1 MKLVKLIHSFLDF
14 FYPLFKRFFD
24 RTTYYYAVCGAS
36 NLILSWFLFFIF
48 YQFLFKKENWHL
60 PLVNFTLS
68 SYTMTAF
75 LCFIISFSIGFTLLK
90 YVVFT
95 KSQLKGTIQLFR
107 YATSA
112 AITGFTSWILLK
124 LLIESFHLF
133 PSIANIVSSCI
144 VIVISYLLQRKFSF
158 R

>member
-1 MKLVKLIHSFLDF
+1 MRLVKLIHSFLDF

-24 RTTYYYAVCGAS
+24 RTTYYYAVCGVS
-36 NLILSWFLFFIF
+36 NLVLSWFLFFIF

-95 KSQLKGTIQLFR
+95 KSHLKGFTQLFR
-107 YATSA
+107 YAVSALITS
-112 AITGFTSWILLK
+112 FTSWILLK
-124 LLIESFHLF
+124 IFIETFNFF
-133 PSIANIVSSCI
+133 PTLANISASCI
-144 VIVISYLLQRKFSF
+144 VVVISYLLQRKFSF
-158 R
+158 K

>member
-48 YQFLFKKENWHL
+48 YNYLFKKKDWEL
-60 PLVNFTLS
+60 PLLKFTLS
-68 SYTMTAF
+68 AHTFTAF

-95 KSQLKGTIQLFR
+95 KSQLKGTTQLFR
-107 YATSA
+107 YAVSALITS
-112 AITGFTSWILLK
+112 FTSWILLK
-124 LLIESFHLF
+124 ILIETFNFF
-133 PSIANIVSSCI
+133 PTLANISASCI
-144 VIVISYLLQRKFSF
+144 VVVISYLLQRKFSF
-158 R
+158 K

>member
-24 RTTYYYAVCGAS
+24 RTTYYYAVCGVS
-36 NLILSWFLFFIF
+36 NLVLSWILFFIF

-95 KSQLKGTIQLFR
+95 KSHLKGFTQLFR
-107 YATSA
+107 YAVSALITS
-112 AITGFTSWILLK
+112 FTSWILLK
-124 LLIESFHLF
+124 IFIETFNFF
-133 PSIANIVSSCI
+133 PTLANISASCI
-144 VIVISYLLQRKFSF
+144 VVVISYLLQRKFSF
-158 R
+158 K

>member
-24 RTTYYYAVCGAS
+24 RTTYYYAICGVS
-36 NLILSWFLFFIF
+36 NLVLSWFLFFIF
-48 YQFLFKKENWHL
+48 YQFLFKKENWHF
-60 PLVNFTLS
+60 PLVNLTLS

-95 KSQLKGTIQLFR
+95 KSQLKGTTQLFR
-107 YATSA
+107 YAVSALITS
-112 AITGFTSWILLK
+112 FTSWILLK
-124 LLIESFHLF
+124 IFIETFNFF
-133 PSIANIVSSCI
+133 PTLANISASCI
-144 VIVISYLLQRKFSF
+144 VVVISYLLQRKFSF

>member
-1 MKLVKLIHSFLDF
+1 MRLVKLIHSFLDF

-24 RTTYYYAVCGAS
+24 RTTYYYAVCGVS
-36 NLILSWFLFFIF
+36 NLVLSWFLFFIF
-48 YQFLFKKENWHL
+48 YQFLFKKENWHF

-95 KSQLKGTIQLFR
+95 KSQLNGTTQLFR
-107 YATSA
+107 YAVSALITS
-112 AITGFTSWILLK
+112 FTSWILLK
-124 LLIESFHLF
+124 LLIESFHFF

-144 VIVISYLLQRKFSF
+144 VVVISYLLQRKFSF

>member
-24 RTTYYYAVCGAS
+24 RSTFYYAVCGAS
-36 NLILSWFLFFIF
+36 NLILNWILFFIF
-48 YQFLFKKENWHL
+48 YNYLFKKKNWEL
-60 PLVNFTLS
+60 PLLNYTLS
-68 SYTMTAF
+68 AHTFTAF

-95 KSQLKGTIQLFR
+95 KSQLKGTTQLFR

-133 PSIANIVSSCI
+133 PSIANLVSSCI
-144 VIVISYLLQRKFSF
+144 VVVISYLLQRKFSF
-158 R
+158 K

>member
-1 MKLVKLIHSFLDF
+1 MRLVKLIHSFLDF

-36 NLILSWFLFFIF
+36 NLVLSWFLFFIF
-48 YQFLFKKENWHL
+48 YNYLFKKKNLGL
-60 PLVNFTLS
+60 PLLNYTLS
-68 SYTMTAF
+68 AYTFTAF

-95 KSQLKGTIQLFR
+95 KSQLKGTTQLFR

-124 LLIESFHLF
+124 LLIESLDLF

-144 VIVISYLLQRKFSF
+144 VVIISYLLQRKFSF

>member
-24 RTTYYYAVCGAS
+24 RTTYYYAVCGVS
-36 NLILSWFLFFIF
+36 NLVLSWILFFIF
-48 YQFLFKKENWHL
+48 YQFLFKKKNWSL
-60 PLVNFTLS
+60 PIVNFTLS

-95 KSQLKGTIQLFR
+95 KSHLKGFTQLFR
-107 YATSA
+107 YAVSALITS
-112 AITGFTSWILLK
+112 FTSWILLK
-124 LLIESFHLF
+124 IFIETFNFF
-133 PSIANIVSSCI
+133 PTIANIVSSCI
-144 VIVISYLLQRKFSF
+144 VVVISYLLQRKFSF

>member
-24 RTTYYYAVCGAS
+24 RTTYYYAVCGVS
-36 NLILSWFLFFIF
+36 NLVLSWLLFFIF
-48 YQFLFKKENWHL
+48 YQFLFKKENWQL

>member
-1 MKLVKLIHSFLDF
+1 MRLVKLIHSFLDF

-36 NLILSWFLFFIF
+36 NLVLSWFLFFIF
-48 YQFLFKKENWHL
+48 YNYLFKKKNLGL
-60 PLVNFTLS
+60 PLLNYTLS
-68 SYTMTAF
+68 AYTFTAF

-95 KSQLKGTIQLFR
+95 KSQLKGTTQLFR

-124 LLIESFHLF
+124 LLIESLDLF

-144 VIVISYLLQRKFSF
+144 VLVISYLLQRKFSF

>member
-1 MKLVKLIHSFLDF
+1 MKLIKLIHSFLDF

-24 RTTYYYAVCGAS
+24 KTTYYYAVCGVS
-36 NLILSWFLFFIF
+36 NLVLSWILFFIF
-48 YQFLFKKENWHL
+48 YQFLFAKENRYL
-60 PLVNFTLS
+60 ALINYTLS
-68 SYTMTAF
+68 SYTMSAF

-95 KSQLKGTIQLFR
+95 KSKLKGTTQLFR

-124 LLIESFHLF
+124 LLIESFHFF

-144 VIVISYLLQRKFSF
+144 VVVISYLLQRKFSF

>member
-24 RTTYYYAVCGAS
+24 RTTYYYAVCGVS
-36 NLILSWFLFFIF
+36 NLVLSWFLFFIF
-48 YQFLFKKENWHL
+48 YQFLFKKENWHF

>member
-24 RTTYYYAVCGAS
+24 KTTYYYAVCGVS
-36 NLILSWFLFFIF
+36 NLVLSWFLFFIF
-48 YQFLFKKENWHL
+48 YQFLFKKENWQL

-95 KSQLKGTIQLFR
+95 KSQLKGTIHLFR

-112 AITGFTSWILLK
+112 AITGFTIWILLK
-124 LLIESFHLF
+124 LFIESFHLF

-144 VIVISYLLQRKFSF
+144 VVVISYLLQRKFSF

>member
-1 MKLVKLIHSFLDF
+1 MRLVKLIHSFLDF

-36 NLILSWFLFFIF
+36 NLVLSWFLFFIF
-48 YQFLFKKENWHL
+48 YNYLFKKINLGL
-60 PLVNFTLS
+60 PLLNYTLS
-68 SYTMTAF
+68 AYTFTAF

-95 KSQLKGTIQLFR
+95 KSQLKGTTQLFR

-144 VIVISYLLQRKFSF
+144 VVVISYLLQRKFSF

>member
-24 RTTYYYAVCGAS
+24 KTTYYYAVCGVS
-36 NLILSWFLFFIF
+36 NLVLSWFLFFIF
-48 YQFLFKKENWHL
+48 YQFLFKKENWHF

-95 KSQLKGTIQLFR
+95 KSQLKGTTQLFR
-107 YATSA
+107 YAVSA
-112 AITGFTSWILLK
+112 LITTTIHDAEIFASVGKKLK
-124 LLIESFHLF
+124 VSMNIFK
-133 PSIANIVSSCI
+133 SIQLVKL
-144 VIVISYLLQRKFSF
+144 VIRALTA
-158 R
+158 

>member
-1 MKLVKLIHSFLDF
+1 MRLVKLIHSFLDF

-36 NLILSWFLFFIF
+36 NLVLSWFLFFIF
-48 YQFLFKKENWHL
+48 YNYLFKKKNLGL
-60 PLVNFTLS
+60 PLLNYTLS
-68 SYTMTAF
+68 AYTFTAF

-95 KSQLKGTIQLFR
+95 KSQLKGTTQLFR

-124 LLIESFHLF
+124 LLIESLDLF

-144 VIVISYLLQRKFSF
+144 VVVISYLLQRKFSF

>member
-1 MKLVKLIHSFLDF
+1 MS
-14 FYPLFKRFFD
+14 
-24 RTTYYYAVCGAS
+24 
-36 NLILSWFLFFIF
+36 
-48 YQFLFKKENWHL
+48 
-60 PLVNFTLS
+60 
-68 SYTMTAF
+68 AF

-95 KSQLKGTIQLFR
+95 KSQLKGTTQLFR

-144 VIVISYLLQRKFSF
+144 VVVISYLLQRKFSF

>member
-1 MKLVKLIHSFLDF
+1 MRLVKLIHSFLDF

-24 RTTYYYAVCGAS
+24 KTTYYYAVCGVS
-36 NLILSWFLFFIF
+36 NLVLSWILFFIF
-48 YQFLFKKENWHL
+48 YQFLFAKGNRYL
-60 PLVNFTLS
+60 ALINYTLS
-68 SYTMTAF
+68 SYTMSAF

-95 KSQLKGTIQLFR
+95 KSQLKGTTQLFR

-124 LLIESFHLF
+124 LLIESLDLF

-144 VIVISYLLQRKFSF
+144 VVIISYLLQRKFSF

>member
-24 RTTYYYAVCGAS
+24 RTTYYYAVCGVS
-36 NLILSWFLFFIF
+36 NLVLSWFLFFIF
-48 YQFLFKKENWHL
+48 YQFLFKKENWQL

-95 KSQLKGTIQLFR
+95 KSHLKGFTQLFR
-107 YATSA
+107 YAVSALITS
-112 AITGFTSWILLK
+112 FTSWILLK
-124 LLIESFHLF
+124 IFIETFNFF
-133 PSIANIVSSCI
+133 PTIANIVSSCI
-144 VIVISYLLQRKFSF
+144 VVVISYLLQRKFSF

>member
-24 RTTYYYAVCGAS
+24 KTTYYYAVCGVS
-36 NLILSWFLFFIF
+36 NLVLSWILFFIF
-48 YQFLFKKENWHL
+48 YQFLFKKENWNL

-95 KSQLKGTIQLFR
+95 KSHLKGTTQLFR
-107 YATSA
+107 YAVSALITS
-112 AITGFTSWILLK
+112 FTSWILLK
-124 LLIESFHLF
+124 ILIETFNFF
-133 PSIANIVSSCI
+133 PTLANISASCI
-144 VIVISYLLQRKFSF
+144 VVVISYLLQRKFSF

>member
-1 MKLVKLIHSFLDF
+1 MRLVKLIHSFLDF

-24 RTTYYYAVCGAS
+24 RTTYYYAVCGVS
-36 NLILSWFLFFIF
+36 NLVLSWFLFFIF

-95 KSQLKGTIQLFR
+95 KSHLKGFTQLFR
-107 YATSA
+107 YAVSALITS
-112 AITGFTSWILLK
+112 FTSWILLK
-124 LLIESFHLF
+124 IFIETFNFF
-133 PSIANIVSSCI
+133 PTLANISASCI
-144 VIVISYLLQRKFSF
+144 VVVISYLLQRKFSF

>member
-36 NLILSWFLFFIF
+36 NLVLSWFLFFIF
-48 YQFLFKKENWHL
+48 FHYLFKKENWSL
-60 PLVNFTLS
+60 PLFNFTLS

-144 VIVISYLLQRKFSF
+144 VVVISYLLQRKFSF

>member
-1 MKLVKLIHSFLDF
+1 MKLIKLIHSFLDF

-24 RTTYYYAVCGAS
+24 RTTYYYAVCGVS
-36 NLILSWFLFFIF
+36 NLVLSWLLFFIF
-48 YQFLFKKENWHL
+48 YQFLFKKENWQL

-124 LLIESFHLF
+124 LFIESFHLF

-144 VIVISYLLQRKFSF
+144 VVVISYLLQRKFSF

>member
-1 MKLVKLIHSFLDF
+1 MKLIKSIHSFLDF

-24 RTTYYYAVCGAS
+24 KTTYYYAVCGVS
-36 NLILSWFLFFIF
+36 NLVLSWILFFIF
-48 YQFLFKKENWHL
+48 YQFLFAKENRYL
-60 PLVNFTLS
+60 ALINYTLS
-68 SYTMTAF
+68 SYTMSAF

-95 KSQLKGTIQLFR
+95 KSQLKGTTQLFR

-133 PSIANIVSSCI
+133 PSIANLVSSCI
-144 VIVISYLLQRKFSF
+144 VVVISYLLQRKFSF
-158 R
+158 K

>member
-24 RTTYYYAVCGAS
+24 RTTYYYAICGVS
-36 NLILSWFLFFIF
+36 NLVLSWFLFFIF

-95 KSQLKGTIQLFR
+95 KSHLKGFTQLFR
-107 YATSA
+107 YAVSALITS
-112 AITGFTSWILLK
+112 FTSWILLK
-124 LLIESFHLF
+124 IFIETFNFF
-133 PSIANIVSSCI
+133 PTLANISASCI
-144 VIVISYLLQRKFSF
+144 VVVISYLLQRKFSF

>member
-36 NLILSWFLFFIF
+36 NLALSWLLFFIF
-48 YQFLFKKENWHL
+48 FHYFFKKENWSL

-144 VIVISYLLQRKFSF
+144 VVVISYLLQRKFSF

>member
-1 MKLVKLIHSFLDF
+1 MKLIKLFHSFLDF

-24 RTTYYYAVCGAS
+24 RTTYYYAVCGVS
-36 NLILSWFLFFIF
+36 NLVLSWILFFIF

-95 KSQLKGTIQLFR
+95 KSQLNGTTQLFR
-107 YATSA
+107 YAVSALITS
-112 AITGFTSWILLK
+112 FTSWILLK
-124 LLIESFHLF
+124 IFIETFNFF
-133 PSIANIVSSCI
+133 PTLANISASCI
-144 VIVISYLLQRKFSF
+144 VVVISYLLQRKFSF
-158 R
+158 K

>member
-1 MKLVKLIHSFLDF
+1 MKIVKLIHSFLDF

-24 RTTYYYAVCGAS
+24 KTTYYYAVCGVS
-36 NLILSWFLFFIF
+36 NLVLSWILFFIF
-48 YQFLFKKENWHL
+48 YQFLFKKENWNL

-95 KSQLKGTIQLFR
+95 KSHLKGITQLFR
-107 YATSA
+107 YAVSALITS
-112 AITGFTSWILLK
+112 FTSWILLK
-124 LLIESFHLF
+124 IFIETFNFF
-133 PSIANIVSSCI
+133 PTLANISASCI
-144 VIVISYLLQRKFSF
+144 VVVISYLLQRKFSF

>member
-24 RTTYYYAVCGAS
+24 RSTFYYAVCGAS
-36 NLILSWFLFFIF
+36 NLILSWILFFIF
-48 YQFLFKKENWHL
+48 YNYLFKKKNWEL
-60 PLVNFTLS
+60 PLLNYTLTA
-68 SYTMTAF
+68 YTFTAF

-95 KSQLKGTIQLFR
+95 KSQLKGTTQLFR
-107 YATSA
+107 YAVSAIITS
-112 AITGFTSWILLK
+112 FTSWILLK
-124 LLIESFHLF
+124 IFIETFNFL
-133 PSIANIVSSCI
+133 PTLANISASC
-144 VIVISYLLQRKFSF
+144 VVVVISYLLQRKFSF

>member
-24 RTTYYYAVCGAS
+24 RTTYYYAVCGVS
-36 NLILSWFLFFIF
+36 NLVLSWILFFIF

-60 PLVNFTLS
+60 PLVNITLS

-95 KSQLKGTIQLFR
+95 KSHLKGRTQLFR
-107 YATSA
+107 YAVSALITS
-112 AITGFTSWILLK
+112 FTSWILLK
-124 LLIESFHLF
+124 IFIETFNFF
-133 PSIANIVSSCI
+133 PTLANISASCI
-144 VIVISYLLQRKFSF
+144 VVVISYLLQRKFSF

>member
-24 RTTYYYAVCGAS
+24 RTTYYYAVCGVS
-36 NLILSWFLFFIF
+36 NLVLSWFLFFIF
-48 YQFLFKKENWHL
+48 YQFLFKKENWHF
-60 PLVNFTLS
+60 PLVNITLS

-95 KSQLKGTIQLFR
+95 KSHLKGITQLFR
-107 YATSA
+107 YAVSALITS
-112 AITGFTSWILLK
+112 FTSWILLK
-124 LLIESFHLF
+124 IFIETFNFF
-133 PSIANIVSSCI
+133 PTIANIVSSCI
-144 VIVISYLLQRKFSF
+144 VVVISYLLQRKFSF

>member
-1 MKLVKLIHSFLDF
+1 MKLIKLIHSLLDF

-24 RTTYYYAVCGAS
+24 KTTYYYAVCGVS
-36 NLILSWFLFFIF
+36 NLVLSWILFFIF
-48 YQFLFKKENWHL
+48 YQFLFAKENQYL
-60 PLVNFTLS
+60 ALINYTIS
-68 SYTMTAF
+68 SYTMSAF

-95 KSQLKGTIQLFR
+95 KSQLKGTTQLFR

-133 PSIANIVSSCI
+133 PSIANLVSSCI
-144 VIVISYLLQRKFSF
+144 VVVISYLLQRKFSF
-158 R
+158 K